1 MLEKKGI
8 HVQSTG
14 TCAMN
19 SAHLENEG
27 IIGAI
32 SSNNSSGMANA
43 RHSDISFPAL
53 GIICLLHAKILISFL
68 NENEI
73 EDFVGELAL

>member
-19 SAHLENEG
+19 SAHLENAD

-43 RHSDISFPAL
+43 RHSDISFPCIRNYLSVACED
-53 GIICLLHAKILISFL
+53 IDLIPK
-68 NENEI
+68 
-73 EDFVGELAL
+73 